1 MAAGIYAIKHTSSGK
16 LYVGSATDIFKRWTV
31 HKSNLALGKHHSH
44 RLQTAWDQS
53 GPDSF
58 QWLVLE
64 LVEDLSNL
72 VAKEQQWLDHYQSYK
87 PSLGY
92 NILPVAGSHLGAK
105 RSICTRLKQSK
116 AAKERNAEP
125 AYNKMI
131 SDRCRRQWQDP
142 EFRELVEKGRPKVN
156 PNKGKPMSEA
166 QKQLLRESAL
176 ARRSQMVEAAKKSVL
191 ARGFKLKG

>member
-1 MAAGIYAIKHTSSGK
+1 MASGIYVIICTPLRKV
-16 LYVGSATDIFKRWTV
+16 YVGQSSHVSGRISHHRYSLRNGVHSIKALQEDWDTYGESAFQFRLLEQEADKHRRLKLEAEWI
-31 HKSNLALGKHHSH
+31 HKLDAC
-44 RLQTAWDQS
+44 TA
-53 GPDSF
+53 
-58 QWLVLE
+58 
-64 LVEDLSNL
+64 
-72 VAKEQQWLDHYQSYK
+72 
-87 PSLGY
+87 GY
-92 NILPVAGSHLGAK
+92 NTAESGNAK
-105 RSICTRLKQSK
+105 KRHSLATRLKQSK

-191 ARGFKLKG
+191 TRGFKLKG